1 MPARATSTGCRL
13 AVRIAPRSSRNAV
26 LGTHDGALKI
36 ALTAPPVDG
45 EANAAL
51 IAFVAKSLGVAKR
64 QVRIAS
70 GATQKEKVLELDG
83 VDVEAVRQWIA
94 APV

>member
-1 MPARATSTGCRL
+1 MPARATSKGCRL
-13 AVRIAPRSSRNAV
+13 AVRIAPRSSRDAV

-51 IAFVAKSLGVAKR
+51 IAFVAKGLGVPKR
-64 QVRIAS
+64 RVRIAS
-70 GATQKEKVLELDG
+70 GATQRDKVLKLDG
-83 VDVEAVRQWIA
+83 VDRETVLRWIG
-94 APV
+94 